1 MQFNTHMH
9 ATRVCDSSLACH
21 IFCLG
26 ECVCVCF
33 CAGQELTSFYA
44 SHFYIYIHE
53 NVCLSPHIILKKLS
67 CASAT
72 RPPPPTT
79 PPPSNQT
86 KHHYMRRILRVWPA
100 VNVSNLKLLPT
111 TTTKMRSS
119 CTVRCIFVLPQTHTH
134 TTRSAQYVCDMNT
147 SS

>member
-1 MQFNTHMH
+1 MRRAYVTLLSH
-9 ATRVCDSSLACH
+9 ATFSVWVN
-21 IFCLG
+21 
-26 ECVCVCF
+26 VCVF
-33 CAGQELTSFYA
+33 A
-44 SHFYIYIHE
+44 SALAKSSRLFMRHISIYIYLHE

-67 CASAT
+67 CGSAT

-134 TTRSAQYVCDMNT
+134 TQHAPLSMYVT
-147 SS
+147 